1 MSETETR
8 IPRSDVSRATAGTRV
23 LIGLLQGL
31 ALYLIYQAAENG
43 VWNAGNSGLFA
54 ALLLVAAIAPGL
66 AISGLGHIPARGLL
80 RWLIPASV
88 VLALLGFYDIWR
100 SVGAPDWRY
109 GVKPGDARYP
119 SPELWVHALA
129 GFFIAH
135 SMVTAAALDGRRIAS
150 YRSYFEASWKLLI
163 QIVFASAFTGL
174 SWLVLVL
181 GAALFHLIKLDFLR
195 DLLGEPWFAIPVTT
209 FAFAYA
215 LHITDVRPA
224 IVRGIRSLLLVLL
237 SWILPVAV
245 LLIGGFLLALP
256 FTGLD
261 PLWATKQATALLLAA
276 AAVLVGL
283 VNAAFQDGGV
293 TDDVAPPIRVSA
305 RIAALLPLPMMLI
318 AVYALGLRVAQYGWT
333 VDRLVAAFCIAVASC
348 HAVGYFWA
356 AVRSP
361 SWLARV
367 VPVNVAAAFFTLF
380 LLFAI
385 FSPAL
390 DPARI
395 SVNSQVAHLRAGKI
409 AAAAFDYD
417 YLRFSGKRFGQDAL
431 RNLQS
436 ESTLADAAT
445 VRLKAAAAL
454 AKQSEWNAKPAKMS
468 QALLATN
475 ITVWPKGAALPTDF
489 LAQDWP
495 AAMKDEAWQYP
506 ECLRDSG
513 KTCDAYLID
522 IDADGSPEVAL
533 QLGSGSLGVL
543 KRGGEGWRRIG
554 NLLLPFNCPATREA
568 LRDGRFRLVAPV
580 LQELEIAG
588 ARYRMDLDDKVP
600 ECGEAKKAD
609 VAPAS
614 ADRAS
619 VFP

>member
-1 MSETETR
+1 MSETESR
-8 IPRSDVSRATAGTRV
+8 VPRSDVNRATAGARV

-43 VWNAGNSGLFA
+43 IWNAGNSGLFA

-66 AISGLGHIPARGLL
+66 AISGLGHIPGRSLL
-80 RWLIPASV
+80 RWLLPAAL

-100 SVGAPDWRY
+100 SLGAPDWRY
-109 GVKPGDARYP
+109 GATPDGARYP

-150 YRSYFEASWKLLI
+150 YRSYFESSWKLLI
-163 QIVFASAFTGL
+163 QVAFAAAFTGL

-181 GAALFHLIKLDFLR
+181 GAALFHLITLDFLR
-195 DLLGEPWFAIPVTT
+195 DMLDEPWFAIPVTT

-224 IVRGIRSLLLVLL
+224 IVRGIRSLLMVLL

-256 FTGLD
+256 FTGLE

-283 VNAAFQDGGV
+283 VNAAFQDGTV
-293 TDDVAPPIRVSA
+293 TDDVAPPIRISA
-305 RIAALLPLPMMLI
+305 RIAALLLLPLVLI

-348 HAVGYFWA
+348 HAIGYFWA
-356 AVRSP
+356 ALRSP
-361 SWLARV
+361 SWLARIA
-367 VPVNVAAAFFTLF
+367 PVNVAAAFFTLF

-395 SVNSQVAHLRAGKI
+395 SVNSQVAHLRAGNI
-409 AAAAFDYD
+409 TAAAFDYD
-417 YLRFSGKRFGQDAL
+417 YLRFSGQRFGQDAL
-431 RNLQS
+431 RDLQS
-436 ESTLADAAT
+436 DSTLADAAT

-454 AKQSEWNAKPAKMS
+454 AKQTEWNVQPAKMS
-468 QALLATN
+468 RELLAAN
-475 ITVWPKGAALPTDF
+475 IRVWPNGAALPADF

-495 AAMKDEAWQYP
+495 AAMKDQSWQYP

-513 KTCDAYLID
+513 KRCDAYLAD
-522 IDADGSPEVAL
+522 LDADGVAEVLL
-533 QLGSGSLGVL
+533 QPDAGAMAVL
-543 KRGGEGWRRIG
+543 KRGPQGWRRIG
-554 NLLLPFNCPATREA
+554 NLLLPFNCPGTREA
-568 LRDGRFRLVAPV
+568 LRAGQFAVVPPV

-588 ARYRMDLDDKVP
+588 ARYRIDVDDKVP
-600 ECGEAKKAD
+600 ECGEAMKAG
-609 VAPAS
+609 ASPAS
-614 ADRAS
+614 
-619 VFP
+619 

>member
-1 MSETETR
+1 MSETESR
-8 IPRSDVSRATAGTRV
+8 VPRSDVSRATAGTRV

-43 VWNAGNSGLFA
+43 VWNAGNSGPFA

-66 AISGLGHIPARGLL
+66 AISGLGHIPVRSLL
-80 RWLIPASV
+80 RWLLPAAL

-100 SVGAPDWRY
+100 SLGAPDWRY
-109 GVKPGDARYP
+109 GVTPDGARYP

-135 SMVTAAALDGRRIAS
+135 LMVTAAALDGRRIAS
-150 YRSYFEASWKLLI
+150 YRSYFESSWKLLI
-163 QIVFASAFTGL
+163 QVAFAAAFTGL

-181 GAALFHLIKLDFLR
+181 GAALFHLITLDFLR
-195 DLLGEPWFAIPVTT
+195 DMLDESWFAIPVTT

-224 IVRGIRSLLLVLL
+224 IVRGIRSLLMVLL

-256 FTGLD
+256 FTGLE

-283 VNAAFQDGGV
+283 VNAAFQDGTV
-293 TDDVAPPIRVSA
+293 ADDVAPPIRISA
-305 RIAALLPLPMMLI
+305 RIAALLLLPLVLI

-348 HAVGYFWA
+348 HAVGYFRA
-356 AVRSP
+356 ALRSP
-361 SWLARV
+361 SWLARIA
-367 VPVNVAAAFFTLF
+367 PVNVAAAFFTLF

-385 FSPAL
+385 FSPVL

-395 SVNSQVAHLRAGKI
+395 SVNSQVAHLRAGNI
-409 AAAAFDYD
+409 TAAAFDYD

-431 RNLQS
+431 RDLQS
-436 ESTLADAAT
+436 DGTLADAAT

-454 AKQSEWNAKPAKMS
+454 AKQTEWNAQPAKMRR
-468 QALLATN
+468 ALLATN
-475 ITVWPKGAALPTDF
+475 IRVWPNGAALPADF
-489 LAQDWP
+489 LVQDWP
-495 AAMKDEAWQYP
+495 AAMKDESWQYP

-522 IDADGSPEVAL
+522 LDADGTQEVAL

-543 KRGGEGWRRIG
+543 KRGELGWRRIG
-554 NLLLPFNCPATREA
+554 NLLLPFNCPGTREA
-568 LRDGRFRLVAPV
+568 LRTGRFRVVPPV
-580 LQELEIAG
+580 LRELEIAG
-588 ARYRMDLDDKVP
+588 ARYRMDVDDKVP
-600 ECGEAKKAD
+600 ECGEARKAG
-609 VAPAS
+609 APPAS
-614 ADRAS
+614 
-619 VFP
+619 

>member
-1 MSETETR
+1 MSETESR
-8 IPRSDVSRATAGTRV
+8 VPRSDVNRATAGARV

-43 VWNAGNSGLFA
+43 IWNAGNSGLFA

-66 AISGLGHIPARGLL
+66 AISGLGHIPGRSLL
-80 RWLIPASV
+80 RWLLPAAL

-100 SVGAPDWRY
+100 SLGAPDWRY
-109 GVKPGDARYP
+109 GVTPDGARYP

-150 YRSYFEASWKLLI
+150 YRSYFESSWKLLI
-163 QIVFASAFTGL
+163 QVAFAAAFTGL

-181 GAALFHLIKLDFLR
+181 GAALFHLITLDFLR
-195 DLLGEPWFAIPVTT
+195 DMLDEPWFAIPVTT

-224 IVRGIRSLLLVLL
+224 IVRGIRSLLMVLL

-256 FTGLD
+256 FTSLE

-283 VNAAFQDGGV
+283 VNAAFQDGTV
-293 TDDVAPPIRVSA
+293 TDDVAPPIRISA
-305 RIAALLPLPMMLI
+305 RIAALLLLPLVLI

-348 HAVGYFWA
+348 HAIGYFWA
-356 AVRSP
+356 ALRSP
-361 SWLARV
+361 SWLARIA
-367 VPVNVAAAFFTLF
+367 PVNVAAAFFTLF

-395 SVNSQVAHLRAGKI
+395 SVNSQVAHLRAGNI
-409 AAAAFDYD
+409 TAAAFDYD
-417 YLRFSGKRFGQDAL
+417 YLRFSGQRFGQDAL
-431 RNLQS
+431 RDLQS
-436 ESTLADAAT
+436 DSTLADAAT

-454 AKQSEWNAKPAKMS
+454 AKQTEWNVQPAKMS
-468 QALLATN
+468 RELLAAN
-475 ITVWPKGAALPTDF
+475 IRVWPNGAALPADF

-495 AAMKDEAWQYP
+495 AAMKDQSWQYP

-522 IDADGSPEVAL
+522 LDADGTQEVAL

-543 KRGGEGWRRIG
+543 KRGPQGWHRIG
-554 NLLLPFNCPATREA
+554 NLLLPFNCPGTREA
-568 LRDGRFRLVAPV
+568 LRAGRFAVVPPV
-580 LQELEIAG
+580 LRELEIAG
-588 ARYRMDLDDKVP
+588 TRYRMDLDDKVE
-600 ECGEAKKAD
+600 ECGETEKAG
-609 VAPAS
+609 APPPS
-614 ADRAS
+614 
-619 VFP
+619 

>member
-1 MSETETR
+1 MSETESR
-8 IPRSDVSRATAGTRV
+8 VPRSDVNRATAGARV

-43 VWNAGNSGLFA
+43 IWNAGNSGLFA

-66 AISGLGHIPARGLL
+66 AISGLGHIPGRSLL
-80 RWLIPASV
+80 RWLLPAAL

-100 SVGAPDWRY
+100 SLGAPDWRY
-109 GVKPGDARYP
+109 GVTPGGARYP

-150 YRSYFEASWKLLI
+150 YRSYFESSWKLLI
-163 QIVFASAFTGL
+163 QVAFAAAFTGL

-181 GAALFHLIKLDFLR
+181 GAALFHLITLDFLR
-195 DLLGEPWFAIPVTT
+195 DMLDEPWFAIPVTT

-224 IVRGIRSLLLVLL
+224 IVHGVRSLVLVLL

-256 FTGLD
+256 FTGLE
-261 PLWATKQATALLLAA
+261 PLWATKAATALLLAA
-276 AAVLVGL
+276 SAVLAVL
-283 VNAAFQDGGV
+283 INAAFQDGSV
-293 TDDVAPPIRVSA
+293 SSEVALPIRFGAKIAVLLILPLA
-305 RIAALLPLPMMLI
+305 LIAA
-318 AVYALGLRVAQYGWT
+318 YALSLRVGQYGWT
-333 VDRLVAAFCIAVASC
+333 VDRLVAAFCLVVALGC
-348 HAVGYFWA
+348 GAGYFWA
-356 AVRSP
+356 ALRSP
-361 SWLARV
+361 QWLSRIA
-367 VPVNVAAAFFTLF
+367 PVNIFTAFMLLF
-380 LLFAI
+380 LLLAI

-395 SVNSQVAHLRAGKI
+395 SVNSQVAHLRAGNI
-409 AAAAFDYD
+409 TAAAFDYD
-417 YLRFSGKRFGQDAL
+417 YLRFSGQRFGQDAL
-431 RNLQS
+431 RDLQS
-436 ESTLADAAT
+436 DNTLADAAT

-454 AKQSEWNAKPAKMS
+454 AKQTEWNAQPAKMS
-468 QALLATN
+468 RELLATN
-475 ITVWPKGAALPTDF
+475 IRVWPNGAALPADF

-495 AAMKDEAWQYP
+495 AAMKDESWQYP

-522 IDADGSPEVAL
+522 LDADGTQEVAL

-543 KRGGEGWRRIG
+543 KRGPQGWHRIG
-554 NLLLPFNCPATREA
+554 NLLLPFNCPGTREA
-568 LRDGRFRLVAPV
+568 LRAGRFAVVPPV
-580 LQELEIAG
+580 LRELEIAG
-588 ARYRMDLDDKVP
+588 TRYRMDLDDKVE
-600 ECGEAKKAD
+600 ECGETEKAG
-609 VAPAS
+609 APPPS
-614 ADRAS
+614 
-619 VFP
+619 

>member
-1 MSETETR
+1 MSETESR
-8 IPRSDVSRATAGTRV
+8 VPRSDVNRATAGARV

-43 VWNAGNSGLFA
+43 IWNAGNSGLFA

-66 AISGLGHIPARGLL
+66 AISGLGHIPGRSLL
-80 RWLIPASV
+80 RWLLPAAL

-100 SVGAPDWRY
+100 SLGAPDWRY
-109 GVKPGDARYP
+109 GVTPGGARYP

-150 YRSYFEASWKLLI
+150 YRSYFESSWKLLI
-163 QIVFASAFTGL
+163 QVAFAAAFTGL

-181 GAALFHLIKLDFLR
+181 GAALFHLITLDFLR
-195 DLLGEPWFAIPVTT
+195 DMLDEPWFAIPVTT

-224 IVRGIRSLLLVLL
+224 IVRDIRSLLMVLL

-256 FTGLD
+256 FTSLE

-283 VNAAFQDGGV
+283 VNAAFQDGTV
-293 TDDVAPPIRVSA
+293 TDDVAPPIRISA
-305 RIAALLPLPMMLI
+305 RIAALLLLPLVLI

-348 HAVGYFWA
+348 HAIGYFWA
-356 AVRSP
+356 ALRSP
-361 SWLARV
+361 SWLARIA
-367 VPVNVAAAFFTLF
+367 PVNVAAAFFTLF

-395 SVNSQVAHLRAGKI
+395 SVNSQVAHLRAGNI
-409 AAAAFDYD
+409 TAAAFDYD
-417 YLRFSGKRFGQDAL
+417 YLRFSGQRFGQDAL
-431 RNLQS
+431 RDLQS
-436 ESTLADAAT
+436 DSTLADAAT

-454 AKQSEWNAKPAKMS
+454 AKQTEWNAQPAKMS
-468 QALLATN
+468 RELLAAN
-475 ITVWPKGAALPTDF
+475 IRIWPNGAALPADF

-513 KTCDAYLID
+513 KRCDAYLAD
-522 IDADGSPEVAL
+522 LDADGVAEVLL
-533 QLGSGSLGVL
+533 QPDAGAMAVL
-543 KRGGEGWRRIG
+543 KRGPQGWRRIG
-554 NLLLPFNCPATREA
+554 NLLLPFNCPGTREA
-568 LRDGRFRLVAPV
+568 LRAGQFAVVPPV
-580 LQELEIAG
+580 LRELEIAG
-588 ARYRMDLDDKVP
+588 TRYRMDVDDKVP
-600 ECGEAKKAD
+600 ECGEAMKAG
-609 VAPAS
+609 ASPAS
-614 ADRAS
+614 
-619 VFP
+619 

>member
-1 MSETETR
+1 MSETESR
-8 IPRSDVSRATAGTRV
+8 VPRSDVSRATAGTRV

-66 AISGLGHIPARGLL
+66 AISGLGHIPVRSLL
-80 RWLIPASV
+80 RWLLPAAL

-100 SVGAPDWRY
+100 SLGAPDWRY
-109 GVKPGDARYP
+109 GVTPDGARYP

-150 YRSYFEASWKLLI
+150 YRSYFESSWKLLI
-163 QIVFASAFTGL
+163 QVAFAAAFTGL

-181 GAALFHLIKLDFLR
+181 GAALFHLITLDFLR
-195 DLLGEPWFAIPVTT
+195 DMLDEPWFAIPVTT

-224 IVRGIRSLLLVLL
+224 IVRGIRSLLMVLL

-256 FTGLD
+256 FTGLE

-283 VNAAFQDGGV
+283 VNAAFQDGTV
-293 TDDVAPPIRVSA
+293 ADDVAPPIRISA
-305 RIAALLPLPMMLI
+305 RIAALLLLPLVLI

-356 AVRSP
+356 ALRSP
-361 SWLARV
+361 SWLARIA
-367 VPVNVAAAFFTLF
+367 PVNVAAAFFTLF

-395 SVNSQVAHLRAGKI
+395 SVNSQVAHLRAGNI
-409 AAAAFDYD
+409 TAAAFDYD
-417 YLRFSGKRFGQDAL
+417 YLRFSGQRFGQDAL
-431 RNLQS
+431 RDLQS
-436 ESTLADAAT
+436 DSTLADAAT

-454 AKQSEWNAKPAKMS
+454 AKQTEWNVQPAKMS
-468 QALLATN
+468 RELLAAN
-475 ITVWPKGAALPTDF
+475 IRVWPNGAALPADF

-495 AAMKDEAWQYP
+495 AAMKDQSWQYP

-513 KTCDAYLID
+513 KRCDAYLAD
-522 IDADGSPEVAL
+522 LDADGVAEVLL
-533 QLGSGSLGVL
+533 QPDAGAMAVL
-543 KRGGEGWRRIG
+543 KRGPQGWRRIG
-554 NLLLPFNCPATREA
+554 NLLLPFNCPGTREA
-568 LRDGRFRLVAPV
+568 LRAGQFAVVPPV
-580 LQELEIAG
+580 LRELEIAG
-588 ARYRMDLDDKVP
+588 ARYRIDVDDKVP
-600 ECGEAKKAD
+600 ECGEAMKAG
-609 VAPAS
+609 ASPAS
-614 ADRAS
+614 
-619 VFP
+619 